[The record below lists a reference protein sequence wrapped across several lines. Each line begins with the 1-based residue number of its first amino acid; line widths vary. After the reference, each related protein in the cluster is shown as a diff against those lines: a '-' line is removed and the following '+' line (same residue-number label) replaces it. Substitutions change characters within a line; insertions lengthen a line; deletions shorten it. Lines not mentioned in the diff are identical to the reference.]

1 MRHEGI
7 TDKPV
12 PPWQLPGAVRRDCEP
27 HRVEFFQ
34 RLSLVTSLLAAAGA
48 LLVVPALLAL
58 GLAVAVWFM
67 AGDDLALMRLGRMD
81 PAGAAD
87 TSATQVDALAGALLP
102 FFGWGLLALLAWL
115 LGLIGA
121 CAGRAAP

>member
-1 MRHEGI
+1 MRNQGI

-27 HRVEFFQ
+27 HRVELFQ

-67 AGDDLALMRLGRMD
+67 ARDDLALMRLGRMG
-81 PAGAAD
+81 PAGEDD
-87 TSATQVDALAGALLP
+87 TRQARGEAMFAALLP
-102 FFGWGLLALLAWL
+102 LLAWAVIAL
-115 LGLIGA
+115 LIWSGSLVDRG
-121 CAGRAAP
+121 